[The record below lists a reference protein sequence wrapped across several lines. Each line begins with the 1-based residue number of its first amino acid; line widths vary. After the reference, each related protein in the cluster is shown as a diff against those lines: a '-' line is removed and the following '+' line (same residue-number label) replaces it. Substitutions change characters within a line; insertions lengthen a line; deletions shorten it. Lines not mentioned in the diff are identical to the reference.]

1 MINQKRIQLTKLA
14 LALSIALSAAPT
26 FAQNTTSAIGGR
38 ISGADGKPASGA
50 TVSIVH
56 TESGS
61 VSNVTTDSEGRYV
74 ARGLRTGGPYTIIIT
89 KNGITEKREGVFTNL
104 AETSSVDATLGAPLQ
119 TVTVTGSA
127 ARSEKF
133 ARTSMGSG
141 TSIGQTELV
150 TQASIQRN
158 LQDYA
163 RSDPRVSQ
171 TDKERGEIS
180 VAGQNSRY
188 NSMTI
193 DGVAVNDTFGLESNG
208 SPTARQP
215 ISIEA
220 IQSVQVNVANY
231 DVTQKGYTGA
241 NINAVTKSGTNTWK
255 GAGYFVFRNDKMAG
269 DRYNV
274 TNDSYFAPAPFK
286 ETTKGAWVSGPLVKD
301 KLFFFALSEE
311 FSSSRT
317 APDFGPLGSGSGTT
331 VGISQSSIDSARNIA
346 QTTYGMDIGSVAVP
360 AGTALIS
367 RENMLKLDWNIN
379 DDHRMMARYS
389 KTNESTPNF
398 PGFGASSVSLSSYY
412 YAQVKSIETIV
423 AQVFSDWTPNFSTE
437 FKASSRVYDSIP
449 KTNSR
454 LPSVGLS
461 FQGPLPSG
469 ANANPRFI
477 NFGTE
482 ASRHNNVLGTDTI
495 DLYAGANWSVGNHE
509 VKFGADQNKNTIYNA
524 FLQNVNGTYTF
535 ACVNETAAY
544 QYAFNGAATT
554 FNCAA
559 PAGATVAQMIAQNAA
574 NEAATLE
581 NFRIGRPSAYTVQV
595 PVAGGK
601 LSDAISNFTL
611 KSTGLFVQDTW
622 NVSPRLTLTYGVRME
637 SASVSEKPKYNAAAA
652 QKMVAGKPFQPAAN
666 GNAAIPEVRQS
677 GGFGLDNTVT
687 IDGQKLFQPRFG
699 FNYKL
704 SETKNMQIRGGAGLF
719 QGAAASVWMSN
730 PFSNPGV
737 ATRTVSCNLTSTPN
751 CGNTGGLFNP
761 NPNAQSI
768 SVLGA
773 VPASNVDFLDK
784 ELKQPSLWKGNIAF
798 DTELPWMG
806 LVFGTE
812 YLHLKNKDSIYYENL
827 NIGAATR
834 TGPDGRQMFYNPRGY
849 VADNWTSAGAA
860 QNGVSNKALSNSGF
874 ANVLVARHTD
884 QGYGK
889 VLTFQLSRPMTKGLA
904 GSIAYTRTEA
914 KEVSPLTSSVSF
926 SNFAGRAVFNPNE
939 EVASNS
945 SYLVKDRVNAS
956 VSWSKKFFGSYNTR
970 FGMFYEGRS
979 GKPYSWTVN
988 NDLNGDGLPGN
999 DLMYVPSAP
1008 GSGDVSFF
1016 GATPAEVSANEARF
1030 WAVVDANPV
1039 LANSK
1044 GRVVGR
1050 NTDFAPWTNS
1060 FDLRLSQEVP
1070 GLFKGNKGFFSL
1082 DFLNFGN
1089 LLNKKWGR
1097 INEVGFQGGSN
1108 IGGGN
1113 ARSFVDYAGLD
1124 ANGKYIYIVRP
1135 TTERYDTKQAKGES
1149 QWAIQATVKYEF

>member
-89 KNGITEKREGVFTNL
+89 KNGVTEKREGVYTNL
-104 AETSSVDATLGAPLQ
+104 AETSAVDATLGAPIQ
-119 TVTVTGSA
+119 SVTVTGSA

-133 ARTSMGSG
+133 ARTTMGSG

-163 RSDPRVSQ
+163 RSDPRVAQ
-171 TDKERGEIS
+171 TDKDRGEIS

-231 DVTQKGYTGA
+231 DVTQKAYTGA

-255 GAGYFVFRNDKMAG
+255 GAGYYVFRNDKMAG

-274 TNDSYFAPAPFK
+274 TDDSYFSPLPFK
-286 ETTKGAWVSGPLVKD
+286 ETTKGAYVSGPLVKD

-311 FSSSRT
+311 FTSSRA
-317 APDFGPLGSGSGTT
+317 APDFGQIGAGRGTT
-331 VGISQSSIDSARNIA
+331 VGITQSSIDSARAIA
-346 QTTYGMDIGSVAVP
+346 QGTYGMDIGTTAVP
-360 AGTALIS
+360 PGTALKV

-389 KTNESTPNF
+389 KTNEATPVF
-398 PGFGASSVSLSSYY
+398 PGFSSSGISLSSYY
-412 YAQVKSIETIV
+412 YSQVKSIETIV

-449 KTNSR
+449 KTNGR
-454 LPSVGLS
+454 MPSVGLR
-461 FQGPLPSG
+461 FDGPLPDG
-469 ANANPRFI
+469 TLATQRFI

-509 VKFGADQNKNTIYNA
+509 IKFGADVNKNRVYNA

-535 ACVNETAAY
+535 SCVNESAAY
-544 QYAFNGAATT
+544 QYSFNGAATN
-554 FNCAA
+554 FNCTAPTTATAA
-559 PAGATVAQMIAQNAA
+559 QRIAQNGF

-595 PVAGGK
+595 PVVGGA
-601 LSDAISNFTL
+601 LSDAISQFTI
-611 KSTGLFVQDTW
+611 KDTGLFVQDTW
-622 NVSPRLTLTYGVRME
+622 NASPRLTLTYGLRLD
-637 SASVSEKPKYNAAAA
+637 STSVDRKPKKNAAAA
-652 QKMVAGKPFQPAAN
+652 LPTVQGTPAS
-666 GNAAIPEVRQS
+666 GTTAAVRQS
-677 GGFGLDNTVT
+677 GGFGRDNTVT
-687 IDGQKLFQPRFG
+687 IDGQELFQPRFG

-704 SETKNMQIRGGAGLF
+704 SDTKNMQVRGGVGLF
-719 QGAAASVWMSN
+719 QGAAASVWLSN

-737 ATRTVSCNLTSTPN
+737 ATRTVNCSTTSTPN

-761 NPNAQSI
+761 NPDAQSI
-768 SVLGA
+768 AVAGA
-773 VPASNVDFLDK
+773 IPASNVDFLDPK
-784 ELKQPSLWKGNIAF
+784 LSQPALWKANIAF

-812 YLHLKNKDSIYYENL
+812 YLHFKNKSAIYYENL
-827 NIGAATR
+827 NLGAPTR
-834 TGPDGRQMFYNPRGY
+834 ISPDGRQMFYNPQGY
-849 VADNWTSAGAA
+849 VQANWTAQGTA
-860 QNGVSNKALSNSGF
+860 QNGVSNKALSNLGF
-874 ANVLVARHTD
+874 ANVLNARHTSLGD
-884 QGYGK
+884 SQ
-889 VLTFQLSRPMTKGLA
+889 VLTLQLSRPTTKGL
-904 GSIAYTRTEA
+904 GMSIAYSRTEA
-914 KEVSPLTSSVSF
+914 VEVSPLTSSVSN
-926 SNFAGRAVFNPNE
+926 SNFNGRAVFNPNE
-939 EVASNS
+939 EVVANSN
-945 SYLVKDRVNAS
+945 YLVKDRVNAS
-956 VSWSKKFFGSYNTR
+956 VSWAKKFFGSYNTR

-979 GKPYSWTVN
+979 GKPYSWTIN
-988 NDLNGDGLPGN
+988 NDLNGDGLAGN
-999 DLMYVPSAP
+999 DLMFIPSGP
-1008 GSGDVSFF
+1008 GSGDVTFA
-1016 GATPAEVSANEARF
+1016 GVTAADRTANEARF
-1030 WAVVDANPV
+1030 WAVVDANEV
-1039 LANSK
+1039 LSKNK
-1044 GRVVGR
+1044 GRVIGR

-1060 FDLRLSQEVP
+1060 IDLRVSQELP
-1070 GLFKGNKGFFSL
+1070 GFFKGNKGFFSL

-1097 INEVGFQGGSN
+1097 IQEVGFQGA
-1108 IGGGN
+1108 GGT
-1113 ARSFVDYAGLD
+1113 ARSFVDYGGLD
-1124 ANGKYIYIVRP
+1124 ANGKYVYIVRP
-1135 TTERYDTKQAKGES
+1135 AVENYDTKQAKGES